1 MGKKFTK
8 IPTTTFQELVMNAGV
23 ILNSFTPANATAP
36 TDETIVGA
44 TSGGINFTATPTYK
58 DYGED
63 IDGCPK
69 NTKEL
74 KDIDSWEV
82 KLSGTYATMKPTLA
96 KDLVAAADVDGT
108 NTDKVTPRTTLSLS
122 DFQDLWFVGD
132 YSDKTGATNG
142 GYMAVHIIN
151 ALSTGGFAIQTT
163 DKEKGKYAFE
173 YTGHASLSQ
182 QDVVPFEIYIH
193 KGEAET

>member
-108 NTDKVTPRTTLSLS
+108 NADKVTPRTTLDLS
-122 DFQDLWFVGD
+122 DFKDLWFVGD

-173 YTGHASLSQ
+173 YIGHTSLSQ